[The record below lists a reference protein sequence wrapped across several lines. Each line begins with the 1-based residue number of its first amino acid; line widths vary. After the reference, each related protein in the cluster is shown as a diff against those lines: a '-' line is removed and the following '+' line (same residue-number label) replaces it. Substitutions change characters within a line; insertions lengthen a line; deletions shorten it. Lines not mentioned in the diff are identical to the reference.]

1 MSGKMI
7 LKDLRMISEGFELT
21 HDFSLINDIDYEHL
35 KISTPKEAK
44 KHRVTCDSGS
54 LQVF

>member
-1 MSGKMI
+1 MSGRMT
-7 LKDLRMISEGFELT
+7 LNDLRMISEGCELT

-44 KHRVTCDSGS
+44 KHRVTRDSGS
-54 LQVF
+54 LKVF